1 MKRMK
6 ILLLLVTAMCIML
19 LAGCGEQEKYN
30 TTKNEVLTLMQQAE
44 SIEVPDLQPLTME
57 QANQAYE
64 DAVKKH
70 ESVDKQIQDKL
81 KLMEEYAGKETTLN
95 NDLIVLKRNI
105 QEKNDTWNRITKQQI
120 YIKKMADESAKS
132 TLAPDPWQALVKK
145 RAEQQK

>member
-1 MKRMK
+1 
-6 ILLLLVTAMCIML
+6 ML

-64 DAVKKH
+64 DTVKKH

-81 KLMEEYAGKETTLN
+81 KLMEEYAVKETTLN
-95 NDLIVLKRNI
+95 NDLIALKRNI

-120 YIKKMADESAKS
+120 YKENGG
-132 TLAPDPWQALVKK
+132 
-145 RAEQQK
+145 

>member
-1 MKRMK
+1 
-6 ILLLLVTAMCIML
+6 
-19 LAGCGEQEKYN
+19 
-30 TTKNEVLTLMQQAE
+30 MQQAE

-64 DAVKKH
+64 DTVKKH

-81 KLMEEYAGKETTLN
+81 KLMEEYAVKETTLN
-95 NDLIVLKRNI
+95 NDLIALKRNI

-132 TLAPDPWQALVKK
+132 TLAPDPWQTYIKSK
-145 RAEQQK
+145 SQK

>member
-81 KLMEEYAGKETTLN
+81 KLMEEYAVKETTLN

-105 QEKNDTWNRITKQQI
+105 QEKNDTWNKI